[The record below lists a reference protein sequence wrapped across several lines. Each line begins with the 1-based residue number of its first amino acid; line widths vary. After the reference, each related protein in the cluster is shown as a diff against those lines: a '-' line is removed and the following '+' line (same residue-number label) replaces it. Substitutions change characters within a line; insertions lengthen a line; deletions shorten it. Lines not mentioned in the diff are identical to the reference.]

1 MPLQLYLEGIKN
13 RFIIYRLTDESG
25 DDMGCNSA
33 ETWCLVGP
41 YTSNAVMTKPVVSKV
56 KSDSQHTTAHT
67 EICPHH
73 LSEQGGT
80 GGGGLRLTDTG
91 GVCGGGAILSAPQ
104 WDPGGWRSRTCDLTD
119 ASPLL

>member
-1 MPLQLYLEGIKN
+1 MPLTLYLEGIKN

-33 ETWCLVGP
+33 ETWCSVGP

-73 LSEQGGT
+73 LSEQGG
-80 GGGGLRLTDTG
+80 GAQG